1 MSTINGYTIYRE
13 YWDLI
18 TLLPEK
24 EQGNV
29 LLAINRFMFDDKDT
43 ELNDRETKVFV
54 NLKRPLEKSKNK
66 SQNANKKKSNQNQ
79 NEIKLKSNEYTHHD
93 VNVHVNDNVL
103 EDKGYGEKK
112 PFELIEEII
121 YHLNEKTNSH
131 YKSNSKSTRS
141 KINARLNEG
150 YKLDDFIAVIDKKY
164 AEWNGTEFEQ
174 YLCPETLFGT
184 KFEKYLNQKISGGKK
199 VSTTEWLGKDVAS
212 EQATK
217 EEIEELEKRMK
228 R

>member
-1 MSTINGYTIYRE
+1 MKDNFLLKSS
-13 YWDLI
+13 LI
-18 TLLPEK
+18 DVIK
-24 EQGNV
+24 E
-29 LLAINRFMFDDKDT
+29 LSDEDT
-43 ELNDRETKVFV
+43 GKLFKGILNYVNYGDSKLTNYLKVIFV
-54 NLKRPLEKSKNK
+54 PIK
-66 SQNANKKKSNQNQ
+66 
-79 NEIKLKSNEYTHHD
+79 NEIDKNEEKYESICERNRLNGKKGGRPKKEEKPTGLFGNPKKHDNNHIHNQYHIHNQIIEYLNNKL
-93 VNVHVNDNVL
+93 
-103 EDKGYGEKK
+103 
-112 PFELIEEII
+112 
-121 YHLNEKTNSH
+121 NSK
-131 YKSNSKSTRS
+131 YKSNSKSTIS

-184 KFEKYLNQKISGGKK
+184 KFEKYLNQKISSGKK
-199 VSTTEWLGKDVAS
+199 VSTTEWLGKDVES